1 MLFTSW
7 LLFFIFALAAF
18 RLTRLIVYDKITA
31 FLRRPFI
38 DELEITEPDG
48 SVSAFTKVKGK
59 GLRKWIGELLS
70 CYWCTGVWVS
80 AFLLVLY
87 KWIPIVAEPVLALLA
102 IAGAAAIIET
112 ITGYFMGE

>member
-48 SVSAFTKVKGK
+48 SVSTFTKVKGERIK
-59 GLRKWIGELLS
+59 KVDWRIIKL
-70 CYWCTGVWVS
+70 
-80 AFLLVLY
+80 LLVY
-87 KWIPIVAEPVLALLA
+87 RCV
-102 IAGAAAIIET
+102 G
-112 ITGYFMGE
+112 

>member
-1 MLFTSW
+1 
-7 LLFFIFALAAF
+7 
-18 RLTRLIVYDKITA
+18 VYDKITA

-48 SVSAFTKVKGK
+48 SVSTFTKVKGN

-87 KWIPIVAEPVLALLA
+87 NWIP
-102 IAGAAAIIET
+102 
-112 ITGYFMGE
+112 